1 MTADPELEIIR
12 RIYCE
17 LAEMDE
23 GGRRRAL
30 RYLSDRL
37 LPTTDRGVAG
47 GFARAAKLSSDERS
61 VIATKAAIAR
71 WAKQDAR

>member
-1 MTADPELEIIR
+1 VSGMTDDPELEIIH

-37 LPTTDRGVAG
+37 LPTTDRKAG
-47 GFARAAKLSSDERS
+47 GFARAAKLSSEERS
-61 VIATKAAIAR
+61 AIAKKAATAR
-71 WAKQDAR
+71 WAR

>member
-1 MTADPELEIIR
+1 MTDDPELEIIH

-47 GFARAAKLSSDERS
+47 GLARAAKLPPEERS
-61 VIATKAAIAR
+61 AIAKKAATAR
-71 WAKQDAR
+71 WVKQDAR